1 MKLKNQAVI
10 KKIRAQGTDYSLI
23 FSLLQVAAFI
33 RLSVAPLLKYTPLGP
48 AQSPQTLQSA
58 SVCLENYFWSHEQ
71 QLLSQAAGQSARKS
85 NSLGSALNLTPRSC
99 WGDTPTPFP
108 PGWGYV

>member
-23 FSLLQVAAFI
+23 FSLLQAAAFI
-33 RLSVAPLLKYTPLGP
+33 RLSVAPLLVKYTPLGP

-85 NSLGSALNLTPRSC
+85 NSLGSALNQ
-99 WGDTPTPFP
+99 
-108 PGWGYV
+108 